1 MHRGS
6 VSTITCFVFSITMFC
21 IPIQRLSNVNF
32 VLEIFYFYLYMIR
45 KIQTQA
51 KTVFELD
58 LNYLQYLVK
67 HLLSQLKTNLYLHFL
82 FISKNSSPEG
92 LYIIYQLDR

>member
-1 MHRGS
+1 
-6 VSTITCFVFSITMFC
+6 MFC